1 MTETIAFGKN
11 NGANAGRPVM
21 RAGAVFAL
29 ALIELPFLAFLYNPF
44 LINGSDPMWL
54 AVQTALRETVPF
66 AIFFVAALG
75 VLLAPRRRQLFHE
88 WREVTAGRRSGPW
101 IASNLIGFPILAG
114 ATILLNNYGARLAE
128 PPWILFILW
137 SAGAVGLYA
146 LLAMALTPLPF
157 LIRTI
162 VREKWLVALAAGAAG
177 FVLAAS
183 ELSQKSWNALS
194 EATFH
199 VSAFLLSLY
208 EPNVFADPARRLLGV
223 GDFRVNIAA
232 ACSGYEGIGL
242 VTAFLAIYL
251 WIFRSV
257 LKFPNAWLVLPI
269 GIAAIW
275 VLNSVRIAALIS
287 LGAHISPE
295 IALTGFHSQAGW
307 MMFLIVTI
315 AIMLATHRIGFFHDR
330 GASLSAAPPS
340 PAFHEAMFLLAPFLA
355 MTAAGIIAAAFTG
368 SADGGG
374 YWLYALRVLAIS
386 TALIAGWP
394 FYRAL
399 ARHIDWRRHG
409 EALLIG
415 AVVGAA
421 WIATDPGREGSSD
434 LGIWLATLTPAA
446 AFFWIAMRV
455 FGTIILVPVAEEL
468 AFRGYLHRKLI
479 ADRFETVAEG
489 AFAWKAFLI
498 TSVLF
503 AFLHDRWLA
512 GGLAGAAFAIA
523 LYRSGRIMGAILAH
537 MSANAVIAFWAIVF
551 GQWSLL

>member
-1 MTETIAFGKN
+1 MAETSSYSLSGTSPAPRSALRGGLI
-11 NGANAGRPVM
+11 
-21 RAGAVFAL
+21 FAL

-44 LINGSDPMWL
+44 LINGTDPAWL
-54 AVQTALRETVPF
+54 AVQTTLREMVPF
-66 AIFFVAALG
+66 AIFFVAALA
-75 VLLAPRRRQLFHE
+75 VLLAPRRRLLFDG
-88 WREVTAGRRSGPW
+88 WRDASADHRWGPW
-101 IASNLIGFPILAG
+101 VAANIVCFPVLAA
-114 ATILLNNYGARLAE
+114 ATLLFNAHGARLAE
-128 PPWILFILW
+128 PPWILFMLW

-146 LLAMALTPLPF
+146 LLAMALAPPGF
-157 LIRTI
+157 LIRM
-162 VREKWLVALAAGAAG
+162 VREERWLIALAGGAAG
-177 FVLAAS
+177 FILAAS

-194 EATFH
+194 EATFQ
-199 VSAFLLSLY
+199 VSAFFLSLY
-208 EPNVFADPARRLLGV
+208 EHDVVAEPARRVLGV
-223 GDFRVNIAA
+223 GDFKVNIAA

-242 VTAFLAIYL
+242 VTAFLSIYL

-269 GIAAIW
+269 GIASIW

-287 LGAHISPE
+287 LGAHVSPE
-295 IALTGFHSQAGW
+295 IAVTGFHSQAGW

-330 GASLSAAPPS
+330 GATLSAAAPS
-340 PAFHEAMFLLAPFLA
+340 PAFNEAVFLLAPFLA
-355 MTAAGIIAAAFTG
+355 MTAAGIIAAAFT
-368 SADGGG
+368 ADG

-386 TALIAGWP
+386 AALIAGWR

-399 ARHIDWRRHG
+399 AHHVDWRRHG

-421 WIATDPGREGSSD
+421 WIATDPGRGEPSD
-434 LGIWLATLTPAA
+434 LGAWLSGLAPAA
-446 AFFWIAMRV
+446 ALFWIAMRV
-455 FGTIILVPVAEEL
+455 FGTIILVPIAEEL

-479 ADRFETVAEG
+479 ADRFEGVAEG
-489 AFAWKAFLI
+489 AFSWKALI
-498 TSVLF
+498 ISSVLF

-512 GGLAGAAFAIA
+512 GGLAGAAFAVA
-523 LYRSGRIMGAILAH
+523 LYRSGRITGAILAH